1 MRHLRFVPGTKRVSK
16 TSTVKT
22 RENHPQSYSPQMA
35 FHEKVKLFVDN
46 ELVKVADK
54 KFLATYYT
62 KVLGFSLATSEELL
76 MLSVAKI
83 YSDDI
88 YMNYQNASYYID
100 VKLFN
105 EILVSIMGPMDVI
118 GWKQMGWGWTGW
130 RFSTHH
136 DRLTKKR
143 KEVGGW
149 TIKLSR
155 IDCQDSEKEELD
167 LHDSIL
173 FQEYPENIN
182 NPFSWMADLAKKHL
196 RGLGIKGRYVCK
208 FLETSSR
215 ESKAD
220 IVLNCDNDREPT
232 SEAKLWQ

>member
-1 MRHLRFVPGTKRVSK
+1 
-16 TSTVKT
+16 
-22 RENHPQSYSPQMA
+22 MA
-35 FHEKVKLFVDN
+35 LLEKVKHFVDK

-76 MLSVAKI
+76 MLSVVKI

-88 YMNYQNASYYID
+88 YKNYRNASYYVD

-105 EILVSIMGPMDVI
+105 EILISIMGPMDVI
-118 GWKQMGWGWTGW
+118 DWKQMDWGWTGW
-130 RFSTHH
+130 RFETHH
-136 DRLTKKR
+136 DRITKKR

-149 TIKLSR
+149 TINLS
-155 IDCQDSEKEELD
+155 CQESEKEELEF
-167 LHDSIL
+167 HDSIL
-173 FQEYPENIN
+173 FQEYPENIKN
-182 NPFSWMADLAKKHL
+182 IFSWTASLAKKHL
-196 RGLGIKGRYVCK
+196 RGLGCRGRYVCK

-232 SEAKLWQ
+232 REAILWQ